1 MELLICIAVYLL
13 STLFVWNWLR
23 IAYSEKGYFKVLKP
37 ARTDFL
43 MTVCPVLNTLAMFV
57 LLFLRDGPYEDN
69 SSDFVNKFFKIK
81 K

>member
-23 IAYSEKGYFKVLKP
+23 IAYSEKGTWSVLKP
-37 ARTDFL
+37 TRADFL
-43 MTVCPVLNTLAMFV
+43 MTVCPVVNTSSVLV
-57 LLFLRDGPYEDN
+57 LLFLEGPYDEDY
-69 SSDFVNKFFKIK
+69 SSEFVNKFFKSK